1 MRKQKIHFITYGDSK
16 YFVQRHHLKSTA
28 KASKFFDSS
37 KAYSPKDL
45 DSNFKQKFSTILK
58 EKKGAGFWIWKHH
71 IIEKEL
77 DRLNYNDLLVWS
89 DAGSSFNYFAKEKFD
104 EYVELLNTSSN
115 NNLRFK
121 MKHIENTYRFENL
134 I

>member
-1 MRKQKIHFITYGDSK
+1 M
-16 YFVQRHHLKSTA
+16 
-28 KASKFFDSS
+28 
-37 KAYSPKDL
+37 
-45 DSNFKQKFSTILK
+45 K

-121 MKHIENTYRFENL
+121 MKHIENEWTSKELFNYFGIDPFSEIGKSGQYHATHMIFKKIKSCLNIL
-134 I
+134 IFIKNY